1 MTSQAIPNSRTR
13 LRARSGPVRGPRVI
27 PLIFFAML
35 AVALFFAMIYLRI
48 ALDRNAFELDRLE
61 REITLEES
69 KQLDLK
75 LEIAQLQDP
84 LRISSEAQRIGLTYP
99 DERLAIT
106 VTGIKPAADSHVE
119 QPLNALPGQP

>member
-1 MTSQAIPNSRTR
+1 MTSQAVPSTRTR
-13 LRARSGPVRGPRVI
+13 LRARTGPVRGPRVI
-27 PLIFFAML
+27 PLIFFTLL
-35 AVALFFAMIYLRI
+35 AIALFFAMIYLRI

-69 KQLDLK
+69 RQLDLK

-99 DERLAIT
+99 DERLAIS
-106 VTGIKPAADSHVE
+106 VDGIKPTADPVVE
-119 QPLNALPGQP
+119 EPLSALPGSP